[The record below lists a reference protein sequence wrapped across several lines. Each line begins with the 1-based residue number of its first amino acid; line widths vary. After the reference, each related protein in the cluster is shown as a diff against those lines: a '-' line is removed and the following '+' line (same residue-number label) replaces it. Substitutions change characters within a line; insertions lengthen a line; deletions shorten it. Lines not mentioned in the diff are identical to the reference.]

1 MENVHLDIEDGI
13 ATLTID
19 RPEAMNALNS
29 QTREELT
36 EAVKRVDSDD
46 DARVLVI
53 TGSGDRAFSAGQDI
67 NESREFEGDA
77 VAEWVEEFDRLYE
90 KILGIDV
97 PVIARINGD
106 AIGSA
111 LQVALLCDIRIA
123 SEEARIGMNEINI
136 GIPCILGAWLI
147 ENVAGYDAAAKLT
160 LTGDPISAHEG
171 EELGLIGSVV
181 PDDELDD
188 TVNEL
193 ATTLASKPPIAM
205 ERQKQWLRNLRFD
218 EGDLREVSQR
228 GQEIHTEVYASG
240 EPEQYMSEFLDRD

>member
-1 MENVHLDIEDGI
+1 MENVRLDTEDGV

-19 RPEAMNALNS
+19 RPDVMNALNS
-29 QTREELT
+29 QTRRELT
-36 EAVKRVDSDD
+36 EAIQRVDEDD
-46 DARVLVI
+46 DARVLVV

-67 NESREFEGDA
+67 NESRELQGDA
-77 VAEWVEEFDRLYE
+77 VADWVEEFDRLYE
-90 KILGIDV
+90 ELLGVDV

-111 LQVALLCDIRIA
+111 LQVALLCDVRIA
-123 SEEARIGMNEINI
+123 SEEARVGMNEINI

-160 LTGDPISAHEG
+160 LTGDPISAREG
-171 EELGLIGSVV
+171 EELGLVGTVV

-188 TVNEL
+188 TVDEL
-193 ATTLASKPPIAM
+193 ATTLASKPPMAM
-205 ERQKQWLRNLRFD
+205 ERQKQWLRELRFD
-218 EGDLREVSQR
+218 EGDLRRVSQR
-228 GQEIHTEVYASG
+228 GQEIHSEVYASG